1 MVSPQLPALH
11 LLTGDRPLLEESPDS
26 TDLLPSWGS
35 LRIPIVPGLRGS
47 SANRLLP
54 VDLASCRDL
63 SSGLSLSSTLAN
75 VGARSTR
82 TLDAVDVDTLA
93 DVAKL
98 RRHPGHSL
106 LRLIVVGDDVLEDR
120 TSDENQLT
128 TIGKIN

>member
-1 MVSPQLPALH
+1 M
-11 LLTGDRPLLEESPDS
+11 
-26 TDLLPSWGS
+26 
-35 LRIPIVPGLRGS
+35 RIPIVPGLRGS

-82 TLDAVDVDTLA
+82 TLDVVDVDTLA

-106 LRLIVVGDDVLEDR
+106 LRLVVVGGDVLEGR

-128 TIGKIN
+128 TISIRDSFGARTSLKNIFRAKTKSL

>member
-1 MVSPQLPALH
+1 MRV
-11 LLTGDRPLLEESPDS
+11 PL
-26 TDLLPSWGS
+26 
-35 LRIPIVPGLRGS
+35 VPGLRGS
-47 SANRLLP
+47 SAHWLLP
-54 VDLASCRDL
+54 MDLASCRDL
-63 SSGLSLSSTLAN
+63 PSGLPHSSILAN

-106 LRLIVVGDDVLEDR
+106 LRLVVVGDDVLEGR

-128 TIGKIN
+128 TTNTIHDCIIRRIDIDLSNRMKNLTKINILLVVIVFY